1 MNRKPG
7 RPKVPR
13 GPNKFN
19 RREIVR
25 GCRAVEDAGLQIS
38 RIEIDSQNGKIAIV
52 TAPNDKAAES
62 DNQTDVEN
70 WLSKHHANKR

>member
-38 RIEIDSQNGKIAIV
+38 RVEIDHTGKIAIV
-52 TAPNDKAAES
+52 TAPNDKAAKAADPPNPREA
-62 DNQTDVEN
+62 
-70 WLSKHHANKR
+70 LKP